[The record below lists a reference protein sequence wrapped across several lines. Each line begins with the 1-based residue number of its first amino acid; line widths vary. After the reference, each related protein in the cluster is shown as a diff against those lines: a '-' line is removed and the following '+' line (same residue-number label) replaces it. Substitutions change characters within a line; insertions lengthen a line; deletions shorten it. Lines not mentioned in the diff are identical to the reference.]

1 MWRRRSTKDGS
12 RKPILGLAD
21 VKAVCTKY
29 SGAICMDTGE
39 FGTTWTAAHEI
50 GHKYIY
56 IFYNGS
62 LITVTFRGWRSAESK
77 LCIAIAKLC

>member
-50 GHKYIY
+50 GHK
-56 IFYNGS
+56 
-62 LITVTFRGWRSAESK
+62 
-77 LCIAIAKLC
+77 